1 MQRNKRSTLPI
12 AFSSYFKTINRMYE
26 TRFSKH
32 NFKKSDGFSKYA
44 SQKGFDKLSKL
55 WNSYLT
61 TEQKIQSLL
70 FFLNEG

>member
-44 SQKGFDKLSKL
+44 SQKGF
-55 WNSYLT
+55 
-61 TEQKIQSLL
+61 
-70 FFLNEG
+70 